1 MLEHICKYINEKIG
15 KRIEIAIVTGSG
27 LSSVKNILTN
37 PVCIKYS
44 DIPGYFNTTVKGHD
58 GSFYFGDYKGKYI
71 LIAVGRFHFYEGLS
85 VEQVGLPIQL
95 FKKLGATKVILTNSA
110 GCLQSDWTLGDVM
123 IVNGHYDFTYRDS
136 SKNPEL
142 VNGPNYYCEHLIQ
155 KVLKIKPDLRIGNY
169 GWVLGPM
176 YETKAEIDNMKKHGV
191 NSVGMSTVPEIL
203 MAHKLELDVLVLSLM
218 SNYAIGLT
226 NDDLNHQIVLDNSV
240 KYNKNFKLLLL
251 SILSEI

>member
-1 MLEHICKYINEKIG
+1 
-15 KRIEIAIVTGSG
+15 
-27 LSSVKNILTN
+27 
-37 PVCIKYS
+37 
-44 DIPGYFNTTVKGHD
+44 
-58 GSFYFGDYKGKYI
+58 
-71 LIAVGRFHFYEGLS
+71 
-85 VEQVGLPIQL
+85 
-95 FKKLGATKVILTNSA
+95 
-110 GCLQSDWTLGDVM
+110 M

-155 KVLKIKPDLRIGNY
+155 KALKIKPDLRIGNY

-203 MAHKLELDVLVLSLM
+203 MAHKLELDILVLSLM